1 MASCCSPLSVISWH
15 RFSSFRFLSPCIFP
29 IITVFGTRNALRKLL
44 DLSWIVLIL
53 LPFTSCFLN
62 LYLWSIRFQAISF
75 NCFQCRYIVLLF
87 ARRLQFNIF
96 HHPPADLSFFR
107 PFCSISIG
115 CCPLPSVA
123 FPLKIFLKFSSNQI
137 LTNFKLDSRRWR
149 RCVRFLCSLLPVFC
163 HKVLNLFQVSLPF
176 FLLFL
181 SWFLHA
187 AFYLPNIRRSCIVS
201 FIQMYFHFATL

>member
-75 NCFQCRYIVLLF
+75 NRFQCRYIVLLF

-107 PFCSISIG
+107 TVLFNFNRLLSFTKCSFSFKN
-115 CCPLPSVA
+115 
-123 FPLKIFLKFSSNQI
+123 FPKIFFQSNLDKFQ
-137 LTNFKLDSRRWR
+137 TRPKKMET
-149 RCVRFLCSLLPVFC
+149 LCTFSLL
-163 HKVLNLFQVSLPF
+163 SLAG
-176 FLLFL
+176 LL
-181 SWFLHA
+181 S
-187 AFYLPNIRRSCIVS
+187 
-201 FIQMYFHFATL
+201 